1 MNQALIGNQTA
12 AVSSPEFL
20 VEGEDY
26 YLENG
31 LLVMTAAY
39 HKKRGICCGNRCRW
53 CPFEPNHE
61 LGAMKLTLD
70 SGISTDGEP

>member
-1 MNQALIGNQTA
+1 MLSDQNPFANAPGR
-12 AVSSPEFL
+12 L

-39 HKKRGICCGNRCRW
+39 HKKRGSCCGNQCRW
-53 CPFEPNHE
+53 CPFEPKYE
-61 LGAMKLTLD
+61 AGATKLARERNPL
-70 SGISTDGEP
+70 SVNEIG